1 MRRMGQ
7 VPHVSHPVPSL
18 GSGLRKDHGVG
29 FVELDESIDVPAVVR
44 LPTPGE
50 AVVDF
55 ALASA
60 ASFMTSMADQSRIYG
75 LAVGA
80 WRRGASCRSWRPP
93 VIWSWRTER
102 DWRSVPELLIEPV
115 DHRAINRGP
124 VGLDRYGVVH
134 PRPTLDEHRPVYP
147 AVPYEVG
154 DLAVVVHEKS
164 EDLGAVRLGE
174 LGLT

>member
-1 MRRMGQ
+1 MGQ

-60 ASFMTSMADQSRIYG
+60 ASFMTSMAD
-75 LAVGA
+75 
-80 WRRGASCRSWRPP
+80 
-93 VIWSWRTER
+93 
-102 DWRSVPELLIEPV
+102 
-115 DHRAINRGP
+115 
-124 VGLDRYGVVH
+124 
-134 PRPTLDEHRPVYP
+134 
-147 AVPYEVG
+147 
-154 DLAVVVHEKS
+154 
-164 EDLGAVRLGE
+164 
-174 LGLT
+174 